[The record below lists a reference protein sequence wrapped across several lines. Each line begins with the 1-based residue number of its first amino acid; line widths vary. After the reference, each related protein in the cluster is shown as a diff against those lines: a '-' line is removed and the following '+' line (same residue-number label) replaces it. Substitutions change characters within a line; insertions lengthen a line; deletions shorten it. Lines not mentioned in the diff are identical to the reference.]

1 MVFEPVTT
9 TNAK

>member
-1 MVFEPVTT
+1 MVFEPVIT